1 MRDTCTTLHN
11 TICWYLYARVII
23 HFKDGRKGVLYPN
36 FTPLHPSLCTTYSS
50 KALTLINFRGR
61 LQFISRVNNSIWV
74 CEVLPIKCQ
83 SDVQSLSIFYNYCK
97 TRIYKICIH
106 ISLTLFPTLQ
116 VNFRIYVFQYSYC
129 VEYIWK
135 YYNNFEVEFFNSQ

>member
-1 MRDTCTTLHN
+1 M
-11 TICWYLYARVII
+11 
-23 HFKDGRKGVLYPN
+23 
-36 FTPLHPSLCTTYSS
+36 
-50 KALTLINFRGR
+50 INFRGR

-74 CEVLPIKCQ
+74 CEVLPIKCE
-83 SDVQSLSIFYNYCK
+83 SDVQSLSIFCNYCK
-97 TRIYKICIH
+97 IWIYKICIH

-135 YYNNFEVEFFNSQ
+135 YYNNFEVSLLTLNNFSCFRQFLTILSSSGFYSNSKLQTTRFNQQTTYTQYVFQHVFEQTHVINGKK